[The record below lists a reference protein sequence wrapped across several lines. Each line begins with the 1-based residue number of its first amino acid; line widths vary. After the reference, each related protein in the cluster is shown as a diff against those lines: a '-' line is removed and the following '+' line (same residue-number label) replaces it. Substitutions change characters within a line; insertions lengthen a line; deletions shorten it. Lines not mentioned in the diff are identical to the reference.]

1 MPENESPAPSN
12 LLGWKRRIAA
22 YLGSHG
28 IEKSESAIRRM
39 AARIDARMTAMND
52 VHTFEAGLR
61 ILGIITDTTARDAIR
76 NIERE
81 KVTA

>member
-39 AARIDARMTAMND
+39 AARIDARMERMND
-52 VHTFEAGLR
+52 VHTFEDGLR
-61 ILGIITDTTARDAIR
+61 ILGIITDETPMLAIR

-81 KVTA
+81 QVAA